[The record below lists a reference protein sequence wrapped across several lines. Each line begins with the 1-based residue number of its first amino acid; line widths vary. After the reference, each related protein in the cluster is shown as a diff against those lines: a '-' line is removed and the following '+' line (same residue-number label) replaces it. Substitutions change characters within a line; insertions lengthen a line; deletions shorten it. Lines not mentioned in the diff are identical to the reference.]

1 MAVTFAV
8 TAGGGALSATTATT
22 DARGRAA
29 TTLTLGRAP
38 GPNTVEVTVA
48 GLPPVTFTAVGIA
61 VPRTLTKLS
70 GDGQQATGGALP
82 EPFVVSVL
90 DQNGEA
96 LSGAVVTFA
105 AAGDGTLSAA
115 TDTTDAGGLASTTLT
130 LGEELGPTSVEATVE
145 GLDPVAFTATRVPT
159 PDFDGDG
166 EVGFPDFFLFAEH
179 FGSDD
184 PRFDLNASGSVDF
197 ADFFL
202 LAEHFGQ
209 PARAKLVAL
218 AQRLIGLPE
227 GPGLQQ
233 NAPNPFNSQT
243 VIPWFVLEP
252 GPARLEV
259 FALTGQRVA
268 VLHDGPQEAGLH
280 RLRWDGR
287 DDRGRPLASGV
298 YVYRLVTAGGAQ
310 TRKLTLLR

>member
-1 MAVTFAV
+1 MKRSISARRITS
-8 TAGGGALSATTATT
+8 GGGSLSVERSET
-22 DARGRAA
+22 DARGLAA
-29 TTLTLGRAP
+29 
-38 GPNTVEVTVA
+38 
-48 GLPPVTFTAVGIA
+48 
-61 VPRTLTKLS
+61 S
-70 GDGQQATGGALP
+70 
-82 EPFVVSVL
+82 
-90 DQNGEA
+90 
-96 LSGAVVTFA
+96 
-105 AAGDGTLSAA
+105 
-115 TDTTDAGGLASTTLT
+115 TLT
-130 LGEELGPTSVEATVE
+130 LGEELGPVTVRATVE
-145 GLDPVAFTATRVPT
+145 GLEPATFTATLVPA

-166 EVGFPDFFLFAEH
+166 EVGFSDFFLFAEH

-184 PRFDLNASGSVDF
+184 PRFDLDASGSVDF
-197 ADFFL
+197 ADFYLFS
-202 LAEHFGQ
+202 EHFGQ
-209 PARAKLVAL
+209 PARARLVAL
-218 AQRLIGLPE
+218 ARRLIGLPG

-287 DDRGRPLASGV
+287 DDQGRPLASGV